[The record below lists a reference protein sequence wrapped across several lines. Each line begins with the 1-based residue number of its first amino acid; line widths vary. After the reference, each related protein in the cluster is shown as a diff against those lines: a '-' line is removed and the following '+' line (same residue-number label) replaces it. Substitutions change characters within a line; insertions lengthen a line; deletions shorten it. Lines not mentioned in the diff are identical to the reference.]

1 MNSIRKSSSER
12 FFSQRAWLIYL
23 RDIPERGFLSLD
35 FLLGGEGESSPM
47 VGYVV
52 FFQEVR
58 DYFLQAEA
66 YFFR

>member
-1 MNSIRKSSSER
+1 MNSIRRSYSER
-12 FFSQRAWLIYL
+12 FLYQRAWLISL

-35 FLLGGEGESSPM
+35 LVLGGEGESSKM
-47 VGYVV
+47 VWYVV

-66 YFFR
+66 